1 MSAQQAFHWGAVYPD
16 MVQSIAPIC
25 GTAKTSPHDW
35 LHLEG
40 MKRALQADSNWA
52 GGDYEKPPEDGL
64 RAFHTVSC
72 GWFLSQTYFRN
83 GKYKNFL
90 GTKAE
95 TVADFIEN
103 VISLFSYNDA
113 NNLLA
118 MLATWQSAD
127 VSNHPKFGGDL
138 AKALGAIRCPAMV
151 MPCDNDL
158 YFPPEDNEIEV
169 SGILEVLENKTGQ
182 LIDSSR
188 NGKTKPDDPFVPR
201 ELIKRFKLKQGSFIE
216 AKALHN
222 DAK

>member
-16 MVQSIAPIC
+16 MVQSIAPIWDS
-25 GTAKTSPHDW
+25 KTSPHDW

-52 GGDYEKPPEDGL
+52 AGITETARGRI

-127 VSNHPKFGGDL
+127 VSNHRKVRGRLGQGAWGDPMPGHGH
-138 AKALGAIRCPAMV
+138 AVRQRPAF
-151 MPCDNDL
+151 L
-158 YFPPEDNEIEV
+158 LRTTR
-169 SGILEVLENKTGQ
+169 SK
-182 LIDSSR
+182 SR
-188 NGKTKPDDPFVPR
+188 
-201 ELIKRFKLKQGSFIE
+201 
-216 AKALHN
+216 
-222 DAK
+222 